1 MFLEV
6 SFPNEDDLTVE
17 TSRNTKK
24 KNSTTAFLNAPE
36 SRKVDQTKDDTIYG
50 RLHVRLP
57 MCGHLRTLAR
67 GITLVT

>member
-6 SFPNEDDLTVE
+6 SFPNEDNLTVE

-50 RLHVRLP
+50 RLQVRLP
-57 MCGHLRTLAR
+57 TWSPTY
-67 GITLVT
+67 IS